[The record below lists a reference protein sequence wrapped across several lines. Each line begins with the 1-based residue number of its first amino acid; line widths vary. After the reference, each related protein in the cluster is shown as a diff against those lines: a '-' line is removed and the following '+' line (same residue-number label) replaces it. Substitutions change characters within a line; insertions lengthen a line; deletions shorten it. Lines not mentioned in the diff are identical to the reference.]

1 MQQTALGD
9 KQLTELHSVKKGKIN
24 TILTRLRRDKYLY
37 LLAAPGILY
46 FLIFKY
52 IPIGGV
58 VIAFQEY
65 SPFKGILHSKWVGFE
80 NFERFFLSSD
90 FMKLLRNTMV
100 ISVLNLVFFFPAPII
115 LSLLL
120 NEARN
125 SKFKRTIQ
133 SVVYLP
139 HFFSWVIVA
148 GITFLLFSQSG
159 GIVNSVIQMMGY
171 SKIDF
176 LTNENYFWV
185 MLTLQSIWKEAG
197 WGTVIFLAAIAG
209 VDPALYEAAKMDGAN
224 RLQQMKHITMPA
236 IQNVVIT
243 LLILRM
249 GHVLDVGFEQVYLM
263 MNSAVTDVA
272 DVFET
277 YVYRMGIQNGQ
288 FSFTTAVGLF
298 KSVVGLILVIATNKL
313 AKTYG
318 KEGLY

>member
-1 MQQTALGD
+1 MQQNALED
-9 KQLTELHSVKKGKIN
+9 QHSTQFHSVKKGKVN
-24 TILTRLRRDKYLY
+24 TVLTRLRRDKYLY

-46 FLIFKY
+46 FMIFKY

-80 NFERFFLSSD
+80 NFERFFSGSE
-90 FMKLLRNTMV
+90 FWKLLRNTMV

-133 SVVYLP
+133 SIVYLP

-159 GIVNSVIQMMGY
+159 GIVNGVIHAMGY
-171 SKIDF
+171 SKIGF

-224 RLQQMKHITMPA
+224 RFQQMKNITMPA

-243 LLILRM
+243 LLILRL

-298 KSVVGLILVIATNKL
+298 KSVVGLVLVIAANKL
-313 AKTYG
+313 AKTFG

>member
-1 MQQTALGD
+1 LQQDALGD
-9 KQLTELHSVKKGKIN
+9 KHLTQFHSVKKGKVN
-24 TILTRLRRDKYLY
+24 MVLTRLKRDKYLY
-37 LLAAPGILY
+37 LLAVPGILY

-58 VIAFQEY
+58 IIAFQEY
-65 SPFKGILHSKWVGFE
+65 SPFKGFLHSKWVGFE
-80 NFERFFLSSD
+80 NFERFFRSSE
-90 FMKLLRNTMV
+90 FLRLLRNTTV
-100 ISVLNLVFFFPAPII
+100 ISVLDLVFFPAPII
-115 LSLLL
+115 LALLL
-120 NEARN
+120 NEAKN

-133 SVVYLP
+133 SIVYLP

-159 GIVNSVIQMMGY
+159 GIVNGVIHMMGY
-171 SKIDF
+171 AKIPF
-176 LTNENYFWV
+176 LTSENYFWV

-209 VDPALYEAAKMDGAN
+209 IDPALYEAAKMDGAN
-224 RLQQMKHITMPA
+224 RFQQMKHITMPA

-263 MNSAVTDVA
+263 MNSAVTNVA

-298 KSVVGLILVIATNKL
+298 KSVVGLILVIAANQL
-313 AKTYG
+313 AKAFG